1 MDFTLISLPPDFPA
15 DGTRLEAVL
24 SETAAGYSPR
34 VLHELPAGED
44 LRGQRLL
51 FAVPLGEYGINSA
64 YNALLRRLRSEKP
77 PEPDLPLPE

>member
-1 MDFTLISLPPDFPA
+1 MKFTLISLPPDFPA

-51 FAVPLGEYGINSA
+51 FAVQHIADPFENKVSQACIDVRS
-64 YNALLRRLRSEKP
+64 LL
-77 PEPDLPLPE
+77 